1 MTTLNHNAAIS
12 NPALQLFNMFIGE
25 WETVGTHPKLPDIT
39 LHGHTSFNWI
49 EGGAFVIMHSK
60 INEGKIPTSIAIFGS
75 DNSKDEYFMLYFD
88 ERKVSRKCEVAFK
101 DDVLKWWRSAP
112 EFSQRYSYMFKDDN
126 NTIIGKGE
134 ISKDGTTWEQD
145 LNLIYTRVK

>member
-1 MTTLNHNAAIS
+1 MTTQNHNAAIS
-12 NPALQLFNMFIGE
+12 NPALQPFSMFIGE

-75 DNSKDEYFMLYFD
+75 DNSKDEYLCSTSMREKFQ
-88 ERKVSRKCEVAFK
+88 E
-101 DDVLKWWRSAP
+101 
-112 EFSQRYSYMFKDDN
+112 N
-126 NTIIGKGE
+126 
-134 ISKDGTTWEQD
+134 
-145 LNLIYTRVK
+145 VK